1 MKWAGYELRK
11 AYVTAIGTS
20 ITSSGNV
27 VKVYD
32 MEAPI
37 NSPRPFIILG
47 SYVQTGDQNTK
58 DNFGGTATL
67 NIEINTEVVPTY
79 GGRKEADDILNQLLT
94 LVHPTTATINLTS
107 SIFNFVSLELNGS
120 FDGFN
125 DGNSETNY
133 RTVAILQHKF
143 FEK

>member
-11 AYVTAIGTS
+11 AYVTAIGNS

-47 SYVQTGDQNTK
+47 SYVQTEDQNTK

-67 NIEINTEVVPTY
+67 NIEINTEVIPTY
-79 GGRKEADDILNQLLT
+79 GGRKQADDILNAVLT
-94 LVHPTTATINLTS
+94 IVNPSRDTINLTS
-107 SIFNFVSLELNGS
+107 TIFNFVSLELSGS

-133 RTVAILQHKF
+133 RTLAILQHKF